1 MSTAQLSQEQ
11 ELGANT
17 AVNLLFM
24 CDFPPSH
31 LAGGSILISRLL
43 ADYPVSRLSV
53 LTASRYFRISPREGR
68 LACEHLVFPTTKGW
82 GKWGLGHIKNL
93 IDWMLVFLL
102 IFKTVAVIKQRK
114 IEAVLSIAHGRFFL
128 AAALAARF
136 TGTPLI
142 LIVHDDWL
150 TPLERSSPL
159 QAHVVRRLSRMAIK
173 GASHIYAV
181 SPEMQEFLKRE
192 FKVESEVQLVATEPH
207 QTDVR
212 GLASRGRSCVIV
224 YAGLITEAV
233 EDNLKLL
240 AKVVC
245 NGRLDQPGASDAHFC
260 LYTKISAETIRDW
273 GWQHPR
279 ISIRG
284 WISQNELHN
293 VLADAD
299 LLFLPFSFSESSR
312 YAVERAF
319 PSKTADY
326 LAAGR
331 PILVFGPRYS
341 SLVRYAEEQGFA
353 EVVDEFDED
362 VLARGIQRILSDS
375 AHRSQL
381 CQRSLAVFEQNHNI
395 VRQRKELRSLLSR
408 ITTV

>member
-1 MSTAQLSQEQ
+1 MSAAQISQEQ
-11 ELGANT
+11 ELGVNT
-17 AVNLLFM
+17 AVNLLFI
-24 CDFPPSH
+24 CDFPPSN

-53 LTASRYFRISPREGR
+53 LTGSQYFRVSPIEGR
-68 LACEHLVFPTTKGW
+68 LACEHLVFPTTKGR
-82 GKWGLGHIKNL
+82 GKWGLGRIKNL
-93 IDWMLVFLL
+93 IDWMAVFLL
-102 IFKTVAVIKQRK
+102 IFKTVVVIKQRK

-128 AAALAARF
+128 AAAVATRL
-136 TGTPLI
+136 TGIPFI

-150 TPLERSSPL
+150 TPVERASPV
-159 QAHVVRRLSRMAIK
+159 QARFVRCLSRMAIQE
-173 GASHIYAV
+173 ASHIYAV
-181 SPEMQEFLKRE
+181 SPEMHEFLKRE
-192 FKVESEVQLVATEPH
+192 FKVESEVQLVATERH
-207 QTDVR
+207 IAAVR
-212 GLASRGRSCVIV
+212 GLASRSHSGVIV
-224 YAGLITEAV
+224 YAGQITEAV

-240 AKVVC
+240 AKIIC
-245 NGRLDQPGASDAHFC
+245 NGKLDQLGASAANLF

-279 ISIRG
+279 ISVRG
-284 WISQNELHN
+284 WVSQNELHD

-299 LLFLPFSFSESSR
+299 LLFLPFSFSESAR

-353 EVVDEFDED
+353 EIVDEFDESL
-362 VLARGIQRILSDS
+362 LAHGIQRIFSDS
-375 AHRSQL
+375 AYRSQL
-381 CQRSLAVFEQNHNI
+381 CQRSLAVFDQNHNI
-395 VRQRKELRSLLSR
+395 VRQRKDLKSLLSR
-408 ITTV
+408 IATI

>member
-11 ELGANT
+11 ELGGDT

-24 CDFPPSH
+24 CDFPPSN

-53 LTASRYFRISPREGR
+53 LTGSHYFRISPPEGR
-68 LACEHLVFPTTKGW
+68 LACEHLVFPTTMGR
-82 GKWGLGHIKNL
+82 GKWGLGRIKNL
-93 IDWMLVFLL
+93 IDWMAVFLL
-102 IFKTVAVIKQRK
+102 IFKTIVAIKQRK
-114 IEAVLSIAHGRFFL
+114 IKAVLSIVHGRFFL
-128 AAALAARF
+128 AAALATRS
-136 TGTPLI
+136 TGIPLI

-150 TPLERSSPL
+150 TPVARSSLL
-159 QAHVVRRLSRMAIK
+159 QARFVRRLSRIAIK
-173 GASHIYAV
+173 EASHIYAV
-181 SPEMQEFLKRE
+181 SPEMHEFLKRE
-192 FKVESEVQLVATEPH
+192 FKVESEVQLVATELH
-207 QTDVR
+207 MADVR
-212 GLASRGRSCVIV
+212 RLANRGHSRVIV
-224 YAGLITEAV
+224 YAGQITEAV

-240 AKVVC
+240 AKIIC
-245 NGRLDQPGASDAHFC
+245 NGRLDQLGASDANIC

-279 ISIRG
+279 ISVRG
-284 WISQNELHN
+284 WVSQNELHN

-299 LLFLPFSFSESSR
+299 LLFLPFSFSESAR

-353 EVVDEFDED
+353 EVVDSFDED
-362 VLARGIQRILSDS
+362 VLARGIQRIFSDS
-375 AHRSQL
+375 ARRSQL
-381 CQRSLAVFEQNHNI
+381 CKRSLAVFEQKHNI
-395 VRQRKELRSLLSR
+395 VRQRKEFRSLLLR

>member
-1 MSTAQLSQEQ
+1 MSTVQLSQEQ
-11 ELGANT
+11 ERGANT
-17 AVNLLFM
+17 GVNLLFM
-24 CDFPPSH
+24 CDFPPSN
-31 LAGGSILISRLL
+31 LAGGPILISRLL

-53 LTASRYFRISPREGR
+53 LTGSRYFRVSPPEGR

-82 GKWGLGHIKNL
+82 GKWGLGRIKNL
-93 IDWMLVFLL
+93 IDWMSMFLL
-102 IFKTVAVIKQRK
+102 IFKAVAVIKKRK
-114 IEAVLSIAHGRFFL
+114 IEAVLSIVHGRFFL
-128 AAALAARF
+128 SAALATRL
-136 TGTPLI
+136 TRTPLI

-150 TPLERSSPL
+150 TPVARSSPL
-159 QAHVVRRLSRMAIK
+159 EARIVRRLSRMAIK

-181 SPEMQEFLKRE
+181 SPEMRKFLKKE
-192 FKVESEVQLVATEPH
+192 FNVESEVQLVATELH

-212 GLASRGRSCVIV
+212 GLASRGYSRVIV
-224 YAGLITEAV
+224 YAGQITEAV

-245 NGRLDQPGASDAHFC
+245 NGSLDQLDASDAHFC
-260 LYTKISAETIRDW
+260 LYTKISSETVHDW
-273 GWQHPR
+273 GWQHR
-279 ISIRG
+279 LINIRG
-284 WISQNELHN
+284 WVSQNELHN

-299 LLFLPFSFSESSR
+299 LLFLPFSFSESAR
-312 YAVERAF
+312 YAVEHAF

-353 EVVDEFDED
+353 EIVDEFDEY
-362 VLARGIQRILSDS
+362 VLARSIQKIFSDS
-375 AHRSQL
+375 ARRNEL

-408 ITTV
+408 IARA

>member
-1 MSTAQLSQEQ
+1 
-11 ELGANT
+11 
-17 AVNLLFM
+17 M
-24 CDFPPSH
+24 CDFPPSN
-31 LAGGSILISRLL
+31 LAGGPILIRRLL

-53 LTASRYFRISPREGR
+53 LTGSRYFRVSRPEDR

-82 GKWGLGHIKNL
+82 GKWGLGRIKNL
-93 IDWMLVFLL
+93 IDWMLMFLL
-102 IFKTVAVIKQRK
+102 IFKTVAVIKKRK
-114 IEAVLSIAHGRFFL
+114 IEAVLSIVHGRFFL
-128 AAALAARF
+128 SAALATRI

-150 TPLERSSPL
+150 TPIERSSPL

-181 SPEMQEFLKRE
+181 SPEMQKLLKKEFN
-192 FKVESEVQLVATEPH
+192 VESEVQLVATELH

-212 GLASRGRSCVIV
+212 GLASRAHSRIIL
-224 YAGLITEAV
+224 YAGQITEAV

-240 AKVVC
+240 AKAIC
-245 NGRLDQPGASDAHFC
+245 NGSLDQLEASDAHFC
-260 LYTKISAETIRDW
+260 LYTKIRSETIRDW

-279 ISIRG
+279 ISVRG
-284 WISQNELHN
+284 WVSQNELHN

-299 LLFLPFSFSESSR
+299 LLFLPFSFSESAR

-353 EVVDEFDED
+353 EVVDEFDEY
-362 VLARGIQRILSDS
+362 VLARSIQKIFSDS
-375 AHRSQL
+375 ARRNEL

-408 ITTV
+408 IARV